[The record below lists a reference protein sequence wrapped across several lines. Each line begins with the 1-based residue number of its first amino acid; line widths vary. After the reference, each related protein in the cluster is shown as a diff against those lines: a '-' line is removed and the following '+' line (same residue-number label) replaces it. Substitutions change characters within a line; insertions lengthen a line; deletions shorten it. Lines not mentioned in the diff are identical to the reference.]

1 MKHRQIFLTLGF
13 LLAVTLSICLFIFN
27 TAASKSFWQ
36 QLGAEREQVD
46 EVRFTYRNQTVTLDH
61 WYTERFLD
69 AISAS
74 EPAVISETHEFTP
87 SEITVTFRC
96 GKREYPLTFYWFPYD
111 TMPGETPGALFD
123 YADSYQPPLFER
135 IGNRFD
141 VIIGGQK
148 YHYRFTGSAMW
159 TEEDMR
165 AAYNNA
171 VSVYNRSSEQQKLLF
186 MPELDGAAGSYSPGG
201 LLSAQPY
208 SLEEILS
215 ESDLIFLATHEGI
228 CTEQFWTPKNPIK
241 YNWDH
246 FYIQEVLKGEAN
258 SCWYDLLS
266 SSFGKYCML
275 NDQPLV
281 AYPRAYAPEF
291 ESGLTYLICAR
302 QTEDG
307 DVYFGQYSTAVLDG
321 DTFFPRFNTED
332 HPFYNVSLSQLRERL
347 ASD

>member
-13 LLAVTLSICLFIFN
+13 LLAATLSICLFIFS
-27 TAASKSFWQ
+27 TATSKSFWQ

-74 EPAVISETHEFTP
+74 EPAVISEAHEFTP

-111 TMPGETPGALFD
+111 TMPGETPGTLFD
-123 YADSYQPPLFER
+123 YADSYQPPSVER
-135 IGNRFD
+135 IGDRFD
-141 VIIGGQK
+141 VIIGGKK
-148 YHYRFTGSAMW
+148 YHYRFTGSTMW

-165 AAYNNA
+165 AAYGDA
-171 VSVYNRSSEQQKLLF
+171 VSVYNRSAEQRLLS
-186 MPELDGAAGSYSPGG
+186 MAKLDGAAGSYSSGG
-201 LLSAQPY
+201 LLSAHPY

-215 ESDLIFLATHEGI
+215 ESDLVFLATHEGI
-228 CTEQFWTPKNPIK
+228 CIDRFPASQNPIR

-246 FYIQEVLKGEAN
+246 FHIQEVLKGEAD
-258 SCWYDLLS
+258 SPWYNLLS
-266 SSFGKYCML
+266 SSFGKFCML
-275 NDQPLV
+275 NDQLLV
-281 AYPRAYAPEF
+281 AYPRAYAPDF
-291 ESGLTYLICAR
+291 KPGLTYLICAR

-307 DVYFGQYSTAVLDG
+307 DVYFGQYSTAVLDQ
-321 DTFFPRFNTED
+321 DTLFPRFNTEN
-332 HPFYNVSLSQLRERL
+332 HPFYNISLSQLRERL

>member
-1 MKHRQIFLTLGF
+1 MKHKPLIFSLF
-13 LLAVTLSICLFIFN
+13 CAILLCIGIYAFSG
-27 TAASKSFWQ
+27 SSPKPFWQ
-36 QLGAEREQVD
+36 QLGAQREQVD
-46 EVRFTYRNQTVTLDH
+46 AVRFTYHGQSVSLDRRD
-61 WYTERFLD
+61 TTRFLD

-74 EPAVISETHEFTP
+74 EPAVISEAHEFTP
-87 SEITVTFRC
+87 CDITVTFLC
-96 GKREYPLTFYWFPYD
+96 GEAEYLLTFYWFPYD

-141 VIIGGQK
+141 VIIDGQK
-148 YHYRFTGSAMW
+148 YHYRFTGSTMW

-171 VSVYNRSSEQQKLLF
+171 VSVYNRSSEQRLLS
-186 MPELDGAAGSYSPGG
+186 MAKLDGAAGSYSPGG
-201 LLSAQPY
+201 LLSAHPY

-228 CTEQFWTPKNPIK
+228 CIDRFPASQNPIR

-246 FYIQEVLKGEAN
+246 FHIQEVLKGEAN
-258 SCWYDLLS
+258 SPWYKLLS
-266 SSFGKYCML
+266 SSFGKFCML
-275 NDQPLV
+275 NDQLLV
-281 AYPRAYAPEF
+281 AYPRAYAPDFKPE
-291 ESGLTYLICAR
+291 LTYLICVK

-307 DVYFGQYSTAVLDG
+307 DVYFGQYSTAVLDQ
-321 DTFFPRFNTED
+321 DTLFPRFNTED
-332 HPFYNVSLSQLRERL
+332 HPFYNISLSQLRERL